1 MTRGT
6 VVWVDLSDASPPE
19 MGKRRPAVIVSNSAQ
34 NFVLDSVVGVP
45 LSSRPPEIASLR
57 VRVQPRGF
65 ASPSFAIVPGIRQLK
80 KSRILRAAGE
90 LSPSE
95 MATLEQAVCDYLSE

>member
-1 MTRGT
+1 VGRSVRRNSAGDGKASTSRHRVQLGAKVVLDT
-6 VVWVDLSDASPPE
+6 VV
-19 MGKRRPAVIVSNSAQ
+19 GI
-34 NFVLDSVVGVP
+34 P
-45 LSSRPPEIASLR
+45 LSSRPPEIPSLR

-65 ASPSFAIVPGIRQLK
+65 ANASFAVVPGVRQLK

-95 MATLEQAVCDYLSE
+95 MATLDQAVGDYLSE